1 MQVVIYRN
9 FKGNFQDE
17 TFKWWK
23 SFAIQLG
30 FIIEEHNTKNTSTV
44 TVYQGET
51 AATFT
56 IFYSEPGPHLCLDYL
71 QLKPANPLLVKL
83 VDFLILNQKLS
94 GEKHMIFESVR
105 TYTFFQEGKV
115 VKTNNRYESS
125 KFELLLIRETIFG
138 LVHLSLD
145 RMIEYQRLGHLDKVA
160 EIKETFE
167 DYRRWLNQITAQINT
182 LDRKSD

>member
-9 FKGNFQDE
+9 IKGDFQYEAYDR
-17 TFKWWK
+17 WK
-23 SFAIQLG
+23 SFANQLG
-30 FIIEEHNTKNTSTV
+30 FKIDEHNTKNTSTI

-56 IFYSEPGPHLCLDYL
+56 IFSSESGPHLCLDYL
-71 QLKPANPLLVKL
+71 RLEPVNPQLVKL
-83 VDFLILNQKLS
+83 IDYLIQDMNLS
-94 GEKHMIFESVR
+94 GEKHMIHESVR

-115 VKTNNRYESS
+115 VKTDDSNESS

-145 RMIEYQRLGHLDKVA
+145 RMIEFQRLGHLDKVE

-167 DYRRWLNQITAQINT
+167 DYRRWLNEITEQINNS
-182 LDRKSD
+182 R

>member
-9 FKGNFQDE
+9 IKGDFQYEAYDR
-17 TFKWWK
+17 WK
-23 SFAIQLG
+23 SFANQLG
-30 FIIEEHNTKNTSTV
+30 FKIDEHNTKNTSTI

-56 IFYSEPGPHLCLDYL
+56 TFSSVSGPHLSLDYL
-71 QLKPANPLLVKL
+71 RLEPSDPHLVE
-83 VDFLILNQKLS
+83 LIDYLIQEMNLS
-94 GEKHMIFESVR
+94 GEKHMIHESVR
-105 TYTFFQEGKV
+105 TYTFYQEGKV
-115 VKTNNRYESS
+115 VKTDHSNESS

-145 RMIEYQRLGHLDKVA
+145 RMIEFQRLGQLDKVE

-167 DYRRWLNQITAQINT
+167 DYRRWLNEITKQINNS
-182 LDRKSD
+182 R

>member
-9 FKGNFQDE
+9 IKGDFQYE
-17 TFKWWK
+17 AYEWWK
-23 SFAIQLG
+23 TFAHLQG
-30 FIIEEHNTKNTSTV
+30 FIIDEHNTKNTNTI

-56 IFYSEPGPHLCLDYL
+56 IFSSVSGPHLSLDYL
-71 QLKPANPLLVKL
+71 RLEPVNPHLVKL
-83 VDFLILNQKLS
+83 IDYLIQDMSLS
-94 GEKHMIFESVR
+94 GEKHVIHESVR
-105 TYTFFQEGKV
+105 TYIFYQEGKIV
-115 VKTNNRYESS
+115 NTNHSNESA

-145 RMIEYQRLGHLDKVA
+145 RMIKFQRLGHLDKVE

-167 DYRRWLNQITAQINT
+167 DYRRWLNEITEQINNS
-182 LDRKSD
+182 R

>member
-9 FKGNFQDE
+9 IKGDFQYEAYDR
-17 TFKWWK
+17 WK
-23 SFAIQLG
+23 SFANQLG
-30 FIIEEHNTKNTSTV
+30 FKIDEHNTKNTSTI

-56 IFYSEPGPHLCLDYL
+56 IFSSVSGPHLSLDYL
-71 QLKPANPLLVKL
+71 RLEPVNPQLVKL
-83 VDFLILNQKLS
+83 IDYLIQDLNLS
-94 GEKHMIFESVR
+94 GEKHMIHESVR
-105 TYTFFQEGKV
+105 TYTLFQEGKV
-115 VKTNNRYESS
+115 VKMDDSNESS

-145 RMIEYQRLGHLDKVA
+145 RMIEFQRLGHLDKVE

-167 DYRRWLNQITAQINT
+167 DYRRWLNEITEQINNS
-182 LDRKSD
+182 R